1 MRGRCARHQLVHIMI
16 RGGLGGE
23 WYITS
28 CTWRVHVRTAV
39 ADCAAEV
46 ADQQWFAA
54 AFCSGTGIAR
64 QAAQAFDGRDFVV
77 ICGGVLGDHGV
88 HRTPWSQPGGDH
100 GVRRTPW
107 SQPMCDHG
115 VRRTPWSQRGCDHG
129 VRRTPW
135 SQLGCGQ
142 EVRRTPWSPL
152 CCDNWGRSA
161 QWLH

>member
-1 MRGRCARHQLVHIMI
+1 MQARRPVLRGRCARQQLVHIMI
-16 RGGLGGE
+16 RGGVGGE

-46 ADQQWFAA
+46 ADQQWFAS

-64 QAAQAFDGRDFVV
+64 QAAQAFDGRDLVV
-77 ICGGVLGDHGV
+77 ICGGVLG
-88 HRTPWSQPGGDH
+88 
-100 GVRRTPW
+100 
-107 SQPMCDHG
+107 
-115 VRRTPWSQRGCDHG
+115 DHG

-142 EVRRTPWSPL
+142 
-152 CCDNWGRSA
+152 
-161 QWLH
+161 